1 MQLCDNYHQEVCY
14 DGRDCPVCEAIAEKE
29 GVESE
34 LELTKQSL
42 EATNEVIEELRDE
55 IEELKNAAPE
65 DSGSPANIAQQA
77 K

>member
-1 MQLCDNYHQEVCY
+1 MQLCDSHHQEVCY

-34 LELTKQSL
+34 LELMKQSL
-42 EATNEVIEELRDE
+42 EATNEVIEELRGE
-55 IEELKNAAPE
+55 IEDLKNAAPE
-65 DSGSPANIAQQA
+65 DSGSPANSIQQA